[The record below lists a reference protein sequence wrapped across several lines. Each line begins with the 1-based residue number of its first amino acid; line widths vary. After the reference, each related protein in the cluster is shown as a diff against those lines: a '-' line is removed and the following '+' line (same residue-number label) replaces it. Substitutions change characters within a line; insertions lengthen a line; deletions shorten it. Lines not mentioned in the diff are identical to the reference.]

1 MKYSEWVKR
10 NGHLDRLVKGELPT
24 DKEVGTMTDDEIM
37 EKFGHKIKEVA
48 DELGIDLDK
57 NDFYEIIDRLY
68 ATPDMPKF
76 HRSHYDLHC

>member
-1 MKYSEWVKR
+1 MKYHEWVKKH
-10 NGHLDRLVKGELPT
+10 GHLDRLVRGNMPT